1 MIASTLLRYEPM
13 IEPVTDKAS
22 HRRALRRI
30 EELWNAEPGSREE
43 RELDALATL
52 VDVYE
57 RRISPIEPLGP
68 IEAIETR
75 CKSLGW
81 GRRELEPLIGSRA
94 RVSEVLSGRRPL
106 TLAMIRRLHEALG
119 IPAEILIAESSLSKG
134 FSNKVRPAPL
144 AKAAV
149 DKVVGHG
156 TSKRAAVGKQARGRS
171 SARG

>member
-1 MIASTLLRYEPM
+1 MNSM

-22 HRRALRRI
+22 HRKALRRI
-30 EELWNAEPGSREE
+30 EELWNAQPGSREE

-57 RRISPIEPLGP
+57 RRVSPIEPLGP

-75 CKSLGW
+75 CEALGW

-106 TLAMIRRLHEALG
+106 SLAMIRRLHEALD

-134 FSNKVRPAPL
+134 SNKVRPAPL

-156 TSKRAAVGKQARGRS
+156 TSKRAAVGKQARVRS